1 MLDACE
7 RDAPASCGERMR
19 PREAAILDACWMSAM
34 RSVSVRSTRVGA
46 EPVGSA
52 PGASV
57 RAQAKHAAGHV
68 ESPGG
73 ANGICGG
80 CEGGSSCEG
89 GSNGGYAADGGGG
102 DEKSG
107 GGKKG
112 LGGGGA
118 GGGTGGAVRWGGG
131 AKGGRGAAARGGA
144 AEAPMA
150 AAAAA
155 VARAQATS
163 SGKASRVAEATAV
176 RAAAVRSTK
185 GVGHCVTAASI
196 RPGSA
201 PKRGA
206 AVTSLWAASAI
217 QAGTARVWLHTSGGM
232 VTVCARGA
240 GVAGAS

>member
-1 MLDACE
+1 
-7 RDAPASCGERMR
+7 
-19 PREAAILDACWMSAM
+19 
-34 RSVSVRSTRVGA
+34 
-46 EPVGSA
+46 
-52 PGASV
+52 
-57 RAQAKHAAGHV
+57 
-68 ESPGG
+68 
-73 ANGICGG
+73 
-80 CEGGSSCEG
+80 
-89 GSNGGYAADGGGG
+89 
-102 DEKSG
+102 
-107 GGKKG
+107 
-112 LGGGGA
+112 
-118 GGGTGGAVRWGGG
+118 
-131 AKGGRGAAARGGA
+131 
-144 AEAPMA
+144 MA